1 MKSFALT
8 LAILAITFCGTYA
21 GQQNLWA
28 KKYSDVAYALS
39 PAKDVPDIFSPTPKD
54 ITTFKLTNNVF
65 HNLQTVS
72 PAGIK
77 YDNRKNHR
85 FTFESHETYLTSDI
99 MIHYGTV
106 NGKEMGVC
114 QGNKDVRLSLKMKLP
129 TKFYIEKETIN
140 NPVSQRGNYIRWS
153 ALYVVD
159 PHEREAIITLQNLP
173 GECEGITNKATL
185 FDNYRKV
192 IADGLG
198 TEQNRNVVYAAIMD
212 EIYNQMDRKGVFK
225 GYRRM

>member
-8 LAILAITFCGTYA
+8 LAILAITFCGTNA
-21 GQQNLWA
+21 SQQKKWTR
-28 KKYSDVAYALS
+28 KYSDVAYALS
-39 PAKDVPDIFSPTPKD
+39 PAKDVPDIFLPTPSD
-54 ITTFKLTNNVF
+54 IETFKLTNNVF

-72 PAGIK
+72 QAGIK
-77 YDNRKNHR
+77 YSNKKNHR
-85 FTFESHETYLTSDI
+85 FTFESLETYLTSDV
-99 MIHYGTV
+99 MIHYA
-106 NGKEMGVC
+106 NNMAVC
-114 QGNKDVRLSLKMKLP
+114 QGKKDVRLSLKMKLP
-129 TKFYIEKETIN
+129 IKFYIEKEKIKH
-140 NPVSQRGNYIRWS
+140 PKSKKGNYINWS
-153 ALYVVD
+153 AWYLVD